1 MPGRCGRLERER
13 VDEPRRE
20 VATKLEVGA
29 THDEWSQIAAAQV
42 NPQAFAPLYEA
53 NVDLIWRFT
62 LARLGDRERA
72 ADATSLTF
80 QRALTGLGTFRPER
94 TATGTTF
101 RPWLLRIA
109 RNVVIDE
116 VRRHRP
122 TRSLDGE
129 ASGEWLAS
137 TDRSPEDQAVASDE
151 RRRVL
156 EALDHLPDTLR
167 QIVELRLWGLSVAEV
182 ADLLGMSESAIK
194 TAHHRAYR
202 RLRDLLTDPPE
213 EDLS

>member
-1 MPGRCGRLERER
+1 M
-13 VDEPRRE
+13 DEPRKPG
-20 VATKLEVGA
+20 ATKLEAGT
-29 THDEWSQIAAAQV
+29 THNEWGQIAAAQL

-62 LARLGDRERA
+62 CARLGDPERA

-80 QRALTGLGTFRPER
+80 QRALTGLASFRPER

-101 RPWLLRIA
+101 RAWLLRIA

-116 VRRHRP
+116 VRRQRP
-122 TRSLDGE
+122 TRSLDNDVV
-129 ASGEWLAS
+129 GEWLVAPG
-137 TDRSPEDQAVASDE
+137 RSPEEEAVASDE

-156 EALDHLPDTLR
+156 AALDHLSETPR

-182 ADLLGMSESAIK
+182 SDLLGMSESAVK

-213 EDLS
+213 EDLP